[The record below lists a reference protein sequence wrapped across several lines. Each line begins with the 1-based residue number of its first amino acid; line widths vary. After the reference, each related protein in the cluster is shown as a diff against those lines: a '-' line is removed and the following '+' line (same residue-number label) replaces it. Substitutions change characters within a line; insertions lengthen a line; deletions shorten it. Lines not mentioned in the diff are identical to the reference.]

1 MVSRESFPL
10 CRVGKEGLDFS
21 RRKERLRCA
30 VQADRFRIELYE
42 LVTPPARLDTAGHDV
57 PVVIAAPHKIVE
69 RKTFLVLSLHTH
81 GAK

>member
-1 MVSRESFPL
+1 MVSRESFSL
-10 CRVGKEGLDFS
+10 CRVGKEGLNLS

-42 LVTPPARLDTAGHDV
+42 LVTPPARVDIAGHDV
-57 PVVIAAPHKIVE
+57 PVVLAAPHKIVE
-69 RKTFLVLSLHTH
+69 RKTLLVLSLHTH